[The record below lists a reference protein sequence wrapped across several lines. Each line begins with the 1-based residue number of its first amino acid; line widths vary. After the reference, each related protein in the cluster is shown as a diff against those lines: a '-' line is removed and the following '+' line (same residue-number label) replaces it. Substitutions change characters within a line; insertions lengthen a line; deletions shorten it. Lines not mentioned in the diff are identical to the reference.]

1 MRRALTFAVLL
12 IVLAAGCSGDDD
24 DAVTTTTT
32 MALTTTTSLAPGTT
46 TAPRGA
52 ALVDPADTARAWI
65 AAIAGGDDEGAIA
78 LTSDRSL
85 EAVGGADGFAE
96 REIELAEGWGV
107 WDSATAMEVTAV
119 ELPDAPGVAIVIL
132 HGEAAHEGPPEEAWA
147 ALPVVAT
154 PDGDRVEPFIDLGTI
169 EADPPA
175 NSEIPSSTSV
185 RAFALVGR
193 DVHTILDNDVVQAQ
207 IGDAD
212 GDQQQATVEV
222 SDLEPG
228 LHALTVVLTNEDGVM
243 AWTFPY
249 VVEA

>member
-1 MRRALTFAVLL
+1 
-12 IVLAAGCSGDDD
+12 
-24 DAVTTTTT
+24 
-32 MALTTTTSLAPGTT
+32 
-46 TAPRGA
+46 
-52 ALVDPADTARAWI
+52 
-65 AAIAGGDDEGAIA
+65 
-78 LTSDRSL
+78 
-85 EAVGGADGFAE
+85 
-96 REIELAEGWGV
+96 
-107 WDSATAMEVTAV
+107 
-119 ELPDAPGVAIVIL
+119 
-132 HGEAAHEGPPEEAWA
+132 
-147 ALPVVAT
+147 
-154 PDGDRVEPFIDLGTI
+154 
-169 EADPPA
+169 
-175 NSEIPSSTSV
+175 V